1 MASLL
6 IINPF
11 ILSSSTLVNWA
22 ATGNG
27 GTITANVESLGAGTK
42 SRVIDGI
49 RNAGGSFGSTGGFQQ
64 NGAGNYVE
72 ITFVGSKT
80 ISRYDIVFA
89 QDGDINSSS
98 DPANT
103 SVAATTYAVQDF
115 TVQYWNGSSYTTIDT
130 VTGNNFQWVQ
140 RSITPTATTKMK
152 FIWDTV
158 RAGAAYLLETE
169 CWGI

>member
-22 ATGNG
+22 AAANG
-27 GTITANVESLGAGTK
+27 GTITANVESAGSK
-42 SRVIDGI
+42 AKLIDGF
-49 RNAGGSFGSTGGFQQ
+49 RNAQGDFMGVGGFQQ

-80 ISRYDIVFA
+80 ISRYDVIFP
-89 QDGDINSSS
+89 QDSNINGST

-103 SVAATTYAVQDF
+103 SVAGTTYAVQDF